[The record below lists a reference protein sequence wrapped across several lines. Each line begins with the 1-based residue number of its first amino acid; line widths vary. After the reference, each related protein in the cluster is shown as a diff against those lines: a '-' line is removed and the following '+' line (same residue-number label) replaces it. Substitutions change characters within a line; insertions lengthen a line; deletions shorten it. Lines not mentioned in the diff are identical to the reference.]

1 MTPFFNKGWV
11 PVLTS
16 SLLFCLSFSIGASQ
30 QCTPINIE
38 IFQDYAA
45 LANEDYKSGTYD
57 VCPPEAMYWKV
68 SLGNGTFASAYSVDS
83 CLFNLSSY

>member
-1 MTPFFNKGWV
+1 MIAYSAAT
-11 PVLTS
+11 
-16 SLLFCLSFSIGASQ
+16 LLLLSNLCIADSQ
-30 QCTPINIE
+30 QCTPMSIE

-68 SLGNGTFASAYSVDS
+68 S
-83 CLFNLSSY
+83 